1 MWEGGTSVSDL
12 TKNLEGQIL
21 KTDEEQRLVYGWAS
35 VVTEKGELVVD
46 RQGDMIEPETLVKAV
61 NNFME
66 HVRVG
71 KEMHKGGQIGAVI
84 HSMPITKEIGES
96 LGIQSD
102 REGWIVPNLLKQIEL
117 EELSLVDRPANA
129 QAMVSLYKR
138 DNSSGEPMEQKIDEV
153 SEDTTKAEALE
164 VNPLEVEVDTLKA
177 DNERLRKS
185 LIEAGYIIKSD
196 IIEKKIEP
204 EYVEYEGEQINKA
217 DIPAPILKAL
227 ENAGIEKADIE
238 LTKRAEELLP
248 HFNVTVAKT
257 LVKSFAEDEAVMEAL
272 KASDKMFSETMKE
285 FGKSDADGEFA
296 TSADKIDALVKSYM
310 SENEMKKGDYAKAY
324 AIVAKTDEGKA
335 LINKSYK
342 GE

>member
-1 MWEGGTSVSDL
+1 
-12 TKNLEGQIL
+12 
-21 KTDEEQRLVYGWAS
+21 
-35 VVTEKGELVVD
+35 
-46 RQGDMIEPETLVKAV
+46 
-61 NNFME
+61 
-66 HVRVG
+66 
-71 KEMHKGGQIGAVI
+71 
-84 HSMPITKEIGES
+84 
-96 LGIQSD
+96 
-102 REGWIVPNLLKQIEL
+102 VPNLLKQLEL

-138 DNSSGEPMEQKIDEV
+138 DNSNGEHMEQKIEKV
-153 SEDTTKAEALE
+153 SEETTKAEAPE
-164 VNPLEVEVDTLKA
+164 VNPLEAEVETLKA
-177 DNERLRKS
+177 ENERLTKS
-185 LIEAGYIIKSD
+185 LEEAGYIVKSD
-196 IIEKKIEP
+196 VIEKKVEP

-227 ENAGIEKADIE
+227 ENAEIEKADIE

-248 HFNVTVAKT
+248 HFNVAVAKP
-257 LVKSFAEDEAVMEAL
+257 LVKSFAEDEAIMEAL
-272 KASDKMFSETMKE
+272 KAADKTFSESMKE

-296 TSADKIDALVKSYM
+296 TSSDKLDALVKSYM